1 VAAGRL
7 ERHEERP
14 LLVGDGMGVLVVVEV
29 VQEGFIL
36 LVFVGLVEE
45 GVHLVLV
52 GPVEEGFRVSL
63 G

>member
-1 VAAGRL
+1 
-7 ERHEERP
+7 
-14 LLVGDGMGVLVVVEV
+14 MGVLVVVEV
-29 VQEGFIL
+29 VHEGFIL

-52 GPVEEGFRVSL
+52 GPVEEGFRVGL